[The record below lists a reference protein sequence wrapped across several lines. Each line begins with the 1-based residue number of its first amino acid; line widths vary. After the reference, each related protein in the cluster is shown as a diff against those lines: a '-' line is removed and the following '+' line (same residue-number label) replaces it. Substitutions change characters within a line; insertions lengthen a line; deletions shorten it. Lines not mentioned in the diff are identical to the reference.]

1 MCQIGS
7 SEEKMSPY
15 DEQRRP
21 QPIEELINDNT
32 DIKYLVDLYTATL
45 HLR

>member
-1 MCQIGS
+1 MCQIGG

-15 DEQRRP
+15 DEQHRS
-21 QPIEELINDNT
+21 QSIEELINGNT